1 MNRVLVARSL
11 KFSEHRTN
19 EPSIAK
25 DAKSEV
31 FVHKKSE
38 MKKGGDGGKLRAKF
52 SSNTAQDKLKTPTI
66 VAALVAKEAKEK
78 KKQPRG
84 VWSPLGEI
92 YSTHGM
98 PDLELGN
105 EAKID
110 KVKKLRRAQDNREER
125 QKLEDLMELFRTTK
139 SSLSKVNLFQRPE
152 GGADGGLLPSVAER
166 VDGASNQSTPRN
178 GRGESLFQS
187 SRADQ
192 MTTIEKIA
200 ALRPEGSAPEIR
212 KQRAKKKPAEA
223 LEQINHLKEGRGHH
237 LSRWRGGFEE
247 TKSAMDR
254 TLIQTLVKRAEDRDL
269 VYENQ
274 ALMDNALSIASEE
287 RRYNTTASK
296 RQHCTIWERARIKGM
311 DARNAEL
318 QKQARRIQENAQKGR
333 RAVHGSRHGR
343 ARPGSKG
350 ISPRLMMRSASQ
362 PEFTSR
368 PRQPKIRAMS

>member
-1 MNRVLVARSL
+1 MNRVLQARSL

-19 EPSIAK
+19 EPSVSK
-25 DAKSEV
+25 DSKSEV

-38 MKKGGDGGKLRAKF
+38 MNKKGADGGKLRTAF
-52 SSNTAQDKLKTPTI
+52 STNVVAQDKLKTPSI
-66 VAALVAKEAKEK
+66 VAALVHREAKEK

-92 YSTHGM
+92 YTTHGM
-98 PDLELGN
+98 PDLELGE

-110 KVKKLRRAQDNREER
+110 NKKVKKVRRAQDNREER
-125 QKLEDLMELFRTTK
+125 QKLEDLMELFKTTK
-139 SSLSKVNLFQRPE
+139 NSLSKVNLFQRPSE
-152 GGADGGLLPSVAER
+152 SDHGLLPSVVENR
-166 VDGASNQSTPRN
+166 EGGSRESTPRN
-178 GRGESLFQS
+178 NRGETLFQS

-192 MTTIEKIA
+192 LTTTQKIA
-200 ALRPEGSAPEIR
+200 MLGSVSDVR

-254 TLIQTLVKRAEDRDL
+254 ALIQTLVKRAEDRDL
-269 VYENQ
+269 VYDNQ
-274 ALMDNALSIASEE
+274 ALMDNALSIASEDTPYS
-287 RRYNTTASK
+287 RTSHGGKKQYY
-296 RQHCTIWERARIKGM
+296 TIWERARHKGM

-318 QKQARRIQENAQKGR
+318 QKQAMRIKENAQKGR

-343 ARPGSKG
+343 QSSSKG

-368 PRQPKIRAMS
+368 PPQPKIRAM